1 VTTKV
6 IITGDSSN
14 AVKAVER
21 LRKELGS
28 LDSIAKTAFSLGGVI
43 SVAGLVAYTKSII
56 DAADKLDEMSSRT
69 GVAVEDLGK
78 LQYAAKLSGVE
89 SEQLGKALQA
99 LSGEIVAAAG
109 GSESSAAKFKRF
121 GVSVQDAATKQIRPT
136 NDVLLD
142 LNDAFA
148 LLPEGAER
156 SARSA
161 EFFGAKLGGVMV
173 PFLAQGRAGIEA
185 LGDEIER
192 LGGLMSAETAKA
204 AAEFNDNLDRLKTTS
219 SAAGISIA
227 NALLPTLNKLTNE
240 FVTARGAGFG
250 FLSALS
256 LTGTIGPVE
265 KQIERI
271 TARLKELN
279 AEKAR
284 GEGRGLAGAISG
296 KTVIDDI
303 AQQEKLLKFYETLRD
318 KDKQDEAATA
328 AKRIALAAQLQT
340 KLGEL
345 EKLRAVAAGK
355 ASADILLEDDKR
367 TAAQIANAEKLRDA
381 LRTAWQTTLADAKA
395 ATDEAKKLLDLAATT
410 RTAGADKAAEIR
422 RGQLPKED
430 QDKANLRDVLNI
442 SDTAAENALL
452 AKFAAQSG
460 RAEAAAK
467 LAESALKD
475 AERAQKFADKLSDPE
490 QQARATEK
498 IAEAQATAQEAQA
511 KIKEKQAAD
520 ATDVAKQ
527 QSDRIKTLDAEL
539 AALQKKAGE
548 ISVQVRIDEALG
560 AVANLRA
567 QIDALPDKEVNV
579 VVKTTYAGNAAG
591 AEDYAAYAAAA
602 DFRKEGFAR
611 GGWTGPGGKWQIA
624 GIVHSDEHVMPKERV
639 RQPGVLA
646 LLEHIR
652 LHGLAGSIP
661 GYAAGGLVGGLS
673 IGMARAPQPAAQRA
687 EAVFMFPPE
696 MGGRYPVTMDV
707 DPLRRLEDAFAR
719 LALQKGGRR

>member
-1 VTTKV
+1 MTTKV

-43 SVAGLVAYTKSII
+43 SVAGLVAYTKAII

-89 SEQLGKALQA
+89 SEQLGKALHGLA
-99 LSGEIVAAAG
+99 GEIVAAAG

-136 NDVLLD
+136 NAVLLD
-142 LNDAFA
+142 LADAFA

-185 LGDEIER
+185 LGDEIAR
-192 LGGLMSAETAKA
+192 LGGLMSTETAKA

-219 SAAGISIA
+219 SAAGIAIA
-227 NALLPTLNKLTNE
+227 NALLPTLNKLTTE
-240 FVTARGAGFG
+240 FLTARGAGYG
-250 FLSALS
+250 FLGALS
-256 LTGTIGPVE
+256 LTGTIGTVE
-265 KQIERI
+265 KQIERV
-271 TARLKELN
+271 TARLAELN

-284 GEGRGLAGAISG
+284 GDVRGLAGAISG
-296 KTVIDDI
+296 KNVADDI
-303 AQQEKLLKFYETLRD
+303 AAQEKLLKFYESLRD
-318 KDKQDEAATA
+318 KGLQDEAANA
-328 AKRIALAAQLQT
+328 AKRLALGAQLQA
-340 KLGEL
+340 KLSDL
-345 EKLRAVAAGK
+345 EKLRAVASGK

-381 LRTAWQTTLADAKA
+381 LRSAWQDSIAAAKA
-395 ATDEAKKLLDLAATT
+395 ATDEAKKLLALAATT
-410 RTAGADKAAEIR
+410 RATGADKAAEIR
-422 RGQLPKED
+422 RSQLPKED
-430 QDKANLRDVLNI
+430 QDNANLRDVINL
-442 SDTAAENALL
+442 SDSAAFNALQ
-452 AKFAAQSG
+452 AKFAAQQG
-460 RAEAAAK
+460 RAEVAAK

-490 QQARATEK
+490 QQARATEQ
-498 IAEAQATAQEAQA
+498 IADAQATAQEAQA
-511 KIKEKQAAD
+511 KIQEKKAAD
-520 ATDVAKQ
+520 ATDVAKE
-527 QSDRIKTLDAEL
+527 QSERIKTLDAEL
-539 AALQKKAGE
+539 AALQKKATE

-560 AVANLRA
+560 AIANVKA
-567 QIDALPDKEVNV
+567 QLAALEDKTVNV
-579 VVKTTYAGNAAG
+579 KVNTVTSGSGGG
-591 AEDYAAYAAAA
+591 AEDYASYAAAA

-611 GGWTGPGGKWQIA
+611 GGYTGNGGKWQPA
-624 GIVHSDEHVMPKERV
+624 GVVHAGEFVLRQEVV
-639 RQPGVLA
+639 RQRGMLA
-646 LLEHIR
+646 LLQR
-652 LHGLAGSIP
+652 LNREGLGALP
-661 GYAAGGLVGGLS
+661 GFANGGLVSGLS
-673 IGMARAPQPAAQRA
+673 IGMARAPQAAAQRVA
-687 EAVFMFPPE
+687 AILKFPDL
-696 MGGRYPVTMDV
+696 GSYPVTMDA
-707 DPLRRLEDAFAR
+707 DPFSLLEGALAR

>member
-6 IITGDSSN
+6 VISGDSSG
-14 AVKAVER
+14 AVKAIER
-21 LRKELGS
+21 VRKELGA
-28 LDSIAKTAFSLGGVI
+28 LDSVSKAAFSLGGAI
-43 SVAGLVAYTKSII
+43 SAAGLVAYTKSII
-56 DAADKLDEMSSRT
+56 DAADALNEMSERT
-69 GVAVEDLGK
+69 GISVENLGR

-89 SEQLGKALQA
+89 SDQLGKSLQA

-109 GSESSAAKFKRF
+109 GSESAIAKFKRL
-121 GVSVQDAATKQIRPT
+121 GVSVLDTTTKQIRPA
-136 NDVLLD
+136 NAVLLD
-142 LNDAFA
+142 LADAFA
-148 LLPEGAER
+148 LLPEGTER
-156 SARSA
+156 SARAA
-161 EFFGAKLGGVMV
+161 ELFGAKLGGVMV

-204 AAEFNDNLDRLKTTS
+204 AAEFNDNLDRLKTTA

-340 KLGEL
+340 KLGDL
-345 EKLRAVAAGK
+345 EKLRAVASGK

-381 LRTAWQTTLADAKA
+381 LRSAFQESVAASKKA
-395 ATDEAKKLLDLAATT
+395 ADEAKKLLDQAATT
-410 RTAGADKAAEIR
+410 RATGADKAAEIR
-422 RGQLPKED
+422 RAQLPQD
-430 QDKANLRDVLNI
+430 QQDAANANDFR
-442 SDTAAENALL
+442 DTADAASEAALF
-452 AKFAAQSG
+452 AKFAAQNG
-460 RAEAAAK
+460 RVDAAAK
-467 LAESALKD
+467 LAAQAIKD
-475 AERAQKFADKLSDPE
+475 AERARGIIGKLADPE
-490 QQARATEK
+490 QQARATERVAD
-498 IAEAQATAQEAQA
+498 AEATAQEAQA
-511 KIKEKQAAD
+511 KIKERQAKD
-520 ATDVAKQ
+520 AGDVATQ
-527 QSDRIKTLDAEL
+527 QADRIKTLDAQI
-539 AALQKKAGE
+539 ADLQKKAGE
-548 ISVQVRIDEALG
+548 ISVQVKVDEALG
-560 AVANLRA
+560 AVANLKA
-567 QIDALPDKEVNV
+567 QLAALEDKTVTVTVN
-579 VVKTTYAGNAAG
+579 TTQTGG
-591 AEDYAAYAAAA
+591 GTPAEDYAAYAAAA

-611 GGWTGPGGKWQIA
+611 GGYTGPGGKWQPA
-624 GIVHSDEHVMPKERV
+624 GVVHAGEFVLRQEVV
-639 RQPGVLA
+639 RQRGMLA
-646 LLEHIR
+646 MLQR
-652 LHGLAGSIP
+652 LNREGLAALP
-661 GYAAGGLVGGLS
+661 GFASGGLVGALQISQARQPAPGA
-673 IGMARAPQPAAQRA
+673 ARAA
-687 EAVFMFPPE
+687 AVFNFPDL
-696 MGGRYPVTMDV
+696 GRFPVTMDA
-707 DPLRRLEDAFAR
+707 DPLRQLESAFAR
-719 LALQKGGRR
+719 VALQKGGRR

>member
-1 VTTKV
+1 MTTKV
-6 IITGDSSN
+6 VISGDSSG
-14 AVKAVER
+14 AVKAIER
-21 LRKELGS
+21 VRKELGA
-28 LDSIAKTAFSLGGVI
+28 LDSVSKAAFSLGGAI
-43 SVAGLVAYTKSII
+43 SAAGLVAYTKSII
-56 DAADKLDEMSSRT
+56 DAADALNEMSERT
-69 GVAVEDLGK
+69 GISVENLGR

-89 SEQLGKALQA
+89 SEQLGKSLQA

-109 GSESSAAKFKRF
+109 GSESAIAKFKRL
-121 GVSVQDAATKQIRPT
+121 GVSVLDTTTKQIRPA
-136 NDVLLD
+136 NAVLLD
-142 LNDAFA
+142 LADAFA
-148 LLPEGAER
+148 LLPEGTER
-156 SARSA
+156 SARAA
-161 EFFGAKLGGVMV
+161 ELFGAKLGGVMV
-173 PFLAQGRAGIEA
+173 PFLAQGRVGIEA

-328 AKRIALAAQLQT
+328 SKRIALAAQLQT

-381 LRTAWQTTLADAKA
+381 LRSAWQESLAASKS
-395 ATDEAKKLLDLAATT
+395 ATEEAKKLIALAATT

-422 RGQLPKED
+422 RSQLPQED
-430 QDKANLRDVLNI
+430 QDKANQRDFINL
-442 SDTAAENALL
+442 SDTAAENALM
-452 AKFAAQSG
+452 AKFAAQQG
-460 RAEAAAK
+460 RVEAAAK

-475 AERAQKFADKLSDPE
+475 AERAQKFADKLADPE
-490 QQARATEK
+490 QQARATERL
-498 IAEAQATAQEAQA
+498 ADAQATAQEAQA
-511 KIKEKQAAD
+511 KIQEKKAAD

-527 QSDRIKTLDAEL
+527 QADRIKTLDAEI

-548 ISVQVRIDEALG
+548 ISVQVRVDEALG
-560 AVANLRA
+560 AIANLKA
-567 QIDALPDKEVNV
+567 QIAALEDKTVTVTVNTV
-579 VVKTTYAGNAAG
+579 QSGNAAG

-611 GGWTGPGGKWQIA
+611 GGYTGPGGKWQPA
-624 GIVHSDEHVMPKERV
+624 GVVHAGEFVLRQEVV
-639 RQPGVLA
+639 RQRGMLAWLQRLNREGLGALPGFA
-646 LLEHIR
+646 
-652 LHGLAGSIP
+652 S
-661 GYAAGGLVGGLS
+661 GGLVSGLS
-673 IGMARAPQPAAQRA
+673 IGMARAPQAAAQRA
-687 EAVFMFPPE
+687 AAVFNFPDL
-696 MGGRYPVTMDV
+696 GSYRVTMDA
-707 DPLRRLEDAFAR
+707 DPLRQLEGAFAR
-719 LALQKGGRR
+719 LALQKGGPK

>member
-1 VTTKV
+1 MTTKV

-43 SVAGLVAYTKSII
+43 SAAGLIAYTKTII
-56 DAADKLDEMSSRT
+56 DAADALDEMSERT
-69 GVAVEDLGK
+69 GVSVENLGR

-89 SEQLGKALQA
+89 SEQLGKSLQA

-109 GSESSAAKFKRF
+109 GSESAIAKFKRL
-121 GVSVQDAATKQIRPT
+121 GISVQDATTKQIRPA
-136 NDVLLD
+136 NEVLLD
-142 LNDAFA
+142 LADAFA

-161 EFFGAKLGGVMV
+161 ELFGGKLGGVMV
-173 PFLAQGRAGIEA
+173 PFLAQGRAGIQA

-204 AAEFNDNLDRLKTTS
+204 AAEFNDNLDRLKTTA
-219 SAAGISIA
+219 SAAGIAVA
-227 NALLPTLNKLTNE
+227 NALLPTLNKLTTE
-240 FVTARGAGFG
+240 FLTARGAGYS
-250 FLSALS
+250 FLGALS
-256 LTGTIGPVE
+256 LTGTIGTVE
-265 KQIERI
+265 KQIERV
-271 TARLKELN
+271 TARLAELN

-284 GEGRGLAGAISG
+284 GDVRGLLGAISG
-296 KTVIDDI
+296 KNVADDI

-318 KDKQDEAATA
+318 KGLQDEAANA
-328 AKRIALAAQLQT
+328 AKRLALGAQLQA
-340 KLGEL
+340 KLGDL

-355 ASADILLEDDKR
+355 ASADILLDDDKR

-395 ATDEAKKLLDLAATT
+395 ASDEAKKLLDLAATT

-422 RGQLPKED
+422 RSQLPKED

-452 AKFAAQSG
+452 AKFAAQNG

-527 QSDRIKTLDAEL
+527 QSDRIKALDAEL

-548 ISVQVRIDEALG
+548 ISVQVRVDEALG
-560 AVANLRA
+560 AIANLKA
-567 QIDALPDKEVNV
+567 QIAALEDKTVTV
-579 VVKTTYAGNAAG
+579 TVKTASSGNAAG

-611 GGWTGPGGKWQIA
+611 GGYTGPGGKWQPA
-624 GIVHSDEHVMPKERV
+624 GVVHAGEFVLRQEVV
-639 RQPGVLA
+639 RQRGMLAMLQRLNREGLSALPGFA
-646 LLEHIR
+646 
-652 LHGLAGSIP
+652 S
-661 GYAAGGLVGGLS
+661 GGLVGGLS
-673 IGMARAPQPAAQRA
+673 IGMARAPQAAAQRA
-687 EAVFMFPPE
+687 AAVFNFPDL
-696 MGGRYPVTMDV
+696 GGRYPVTMDA
-707 DPLRRLEDAFAR
+707 DPLRQLEDAFAR

>member
-6 IITGDSSN
+6 VISGDSSG
-14 AVKAVER
+14 AVKAIER
-21 LRKELGS
+21 VRKELGA
-28 LDSIAKTAFSLGGVI
+28 LDSVSKAAFSLGGAI
-43 SVAGLVAYTKSII
+43 SAAGLVAYTKSII
-56 DAADKLDEMSSRT
+56 DAADALNEMSERT
-69 GVAVEDLGK
+69 GISVENLGR

-89 SEQLGKALQA
+89 SEQLGKSLQA

-109 GSESSAAKFKRF
+109 GSESAIAKFKRL
-121 GVSVQDAATKQIRPT
+121 GVSVLDTTTKQIRPA
-136 NDVLLD
+136 NAVLLD
-142 LNDAFA
+142 LADAFA
-148 LLPEGAER
+148 LLPEGTER
-156 SARSA
+156 SARAA
-161 EFFGAKLGGVMV
+161 ELFGAKLGGVMV

-355 ASADILLEDDKR
+355 ASADILLDDDKR

-381 LRTAWQTTLADAKA
+381 LRSAFQESVAASKKA
-395 ATDEAKKLLDLAATT
+395 ADEAKKLLEQAATT
-410 RTAGADKAAEIR
+410 RATGADKAAEIR
-422 RGQLPKED
+422 RAQLPQD
-430 QDKANLRDVLNI
+430 QQ
-442 SDTAAENALL
+442 DTANANDFRDTADAATLAAL
-452 AKFAAQSG
+452 EAKFAAQNG
-460 RAEAAAK
+460 RVDAAAK
-467 LAESALKD
+467 LAEQAIKG
-475 AERAQKFADKLSDPE
+475 AERARGIIGKLADPE
-490 QQARATEK
+490 QQARATERL
-498 IAEAQATAQEAQA
+498 AEAEATAQEAQA
-511 KIKEKQAAD
+511 KIKERQAKD
-520 ATDVAKQ
+520 AGDVATQ
-527 QSDRIKTLDAEL
+527 QADRIKTLDAQI
-539 AALQKKAGE
+539 ADLQKKAGE
-548 ISVQVRIDEALG
+548 ISVQVKIDEALG
-560 AVANLRA
+560 TIANLKA
-567 QIDALPDKEVNV
+567 ELASIDDKTVNV
-579 VVKTTYAGNAAG
+579 VVKTTQTGG
-591 AEDYAAYAAAA
+591 GTPAEDYAAYAAAA

-611 GGWTGPGGKWQIA
+611 GGYTGPGGKWQPA
-624 GIVHSDEHVMPKERV
+624 GVVHAGEFVLRQEVV
-639 RQPGVLA
+639 RQRGMLA
-646 LLEHIR
+646 MLQR
-652 LHGLAGSIP
+652 LNREGLAALP
-661 GYAAGGLVGGLS
+661 GFASGGLVGALQISQARQPAPGA
-673 IGMARAPQPAAQRA
+673 ARAA
-687 EAVFMFPPE
+687 AVFNFPDL
-696 MGGRYPVTMDV
+696 GRFPVTMDA
-707 DPLRRLEDAFAR
+707 DPLRQLEAAFSR
-719 LALQKGGRR
+719 VALQKGGRR

>member
-1 VTTKV
+1 MTTKV

-43 SVAGLVAYTKSII
+43 SVAGLVAYTKAII

-89 SEQLGKALQA
+89 SEQLGKALQGLA
-99 LSGEIVAAAG
+99 GEIVAAAG

-136 NDVLLD
+136 NAVLLD
-142 LNDAFA
+142 LADAFA

-185 LGDEIER
+185 LGDEIAR
-192 LGGLMSAETAKA
+192 LGGLMSTETAKA

-219 SAAGISIA
+219 SAAGIAIA
-227 NALLPTLNKLTNE
+227 NALLPTLNKLTTE
-240 FVTARGAGFG
+240 FLTARGAGYG
-250 FLSALS
+250 FLGALS
-256 LTGTIGPVE
+256 LTGTIGTVE
-265 KQIERI
+265 KQIERV
-271 TARLKELN
+271 TARLAELN

-284 GEGRGLAGAISG
+284 GDVRGLAGAISG
-296 KTVIDDI
+296 KNVADDI
-303 AQQEKLLKFYETLRD
+303 AAQEKLLKFYESLRD
-318 KDKQDEAATA
+318 KGLQDEAANA
-328 AKRIALAAQLQT
+328 AKRLALGAQLQA
-340 KLGEL
+340 KLSDL
-345 EKLRAVAAGK
+345 EKLRAVASGK
-355 ASADILLEDDKR
+355 ASADILLDDDKR

-381 LRTAWQTTLADAKA
+381 LRSAWQDSIAAAKA
-395 ATDEAKKLLDLAATT
+395 ATDEAKKLLALAATT
-410 RTAGADKAAEIR
+410 RATGADKAAEIR
-422 RGQLPKED
+422 RSQLPKED
-430 QDKANLRDVLNI
+430 QDNANLRDVITL
-442 SDTAAENALL
+442 SDAAAFNALQ
-452 AKFAAQSG
+452 AKFAAQQG
-460 RAEAAAK
+460 RAEVAAK

-490 QQARATEK
+490 QQARATEQ
-498 IAEAQATAQEAQA
+498 IADAQATAQEAQA
-511 KIKEKQAAD
+511 KIQEKKAAD
-520 ATDVAKQ
+520 ATDVAKE

-539 AALQKKAGE
+539 AALQKKATE

-560 AVANLRA
+560 AIANVKA
-567 QIDALPDKEVNV
+567 QLAALEDKTVNV
-579 VVKTTYAGNAAG
+579 KVNTVTSGSGGG
-591 AEDYAAYAAAA
+591 AEDYASYAAAA

-611 GGWTGPGGKWQIA
+611 GGYTGNGGKWQPA
-624 GIVHSDEHVMPKERV
+624 GVVHAGEFVLRQEVV
-639 RQPGVLA
+639 RQRGMLA
-646 LLEHIR
+646 LLQR
-652 LHGLAGSIP
+652 LNREGLGALP
-661 GYAAGGLVGGLS
+661 GFANGGLVSGLS
-673 IGMARAPQPAAQRA
+673 IGMARAPQAAAQRVA
-687 EAVFMFPPE
+687 AILKFPDL
-696 MGGRYPVTMDV
+696 GSYPVTMDA
-707 DPLRRLEDAFAR
+707 DPFSLLEGALAR

>member
-6 IITGDSSN
+6 VISGDSSG
-14 AVKAVER
+14 AVKAIER
-21 LRKELGS
+21 VRKELGA
-28 LDSIAKTAFSLGGVI
+28 LDSVSKAAFSLGGAI
-43 SVAGLVAYTKSII
+43 SAAGLVAYTKSII
-56 DAADKLDEMSSRT
+56 DAADALNEMSERT
-69 GVAVEDLGK
+69 GISVENLGR

-89 SEQLGKALQA
+89 SEQLGKSLQA

-109 GSESSAAKFKRF
+109 GSESAIAKFKRL
-121 GVSVQDAATKQIRPT
+121 GVSVLDTTTKQIRPA
-136 NDVLLD
+136 NAVLLD
-142 LNDAFA
+142 LADAFA
-148 LLPEGAER
+148 LLPEGTER
-156 SARSA
+156 SARAA
-161 EFFGAKLGGVMV
+161 ELFGAKLGGVMV

-340 KLGEL
+340 KLGDL
-345 EKLRAVAAGK
+345 EKLRAVASGK

-381 LRTAWQTTLADAKA
+381 LRSAFQESVAASKKA
-395 ATDEAKKLLDLAATT
+395 ADEAKKLLEQAATT
-410 RTAGADKAAEIR
+410 RATGADKAAEIR
-422 RGQLPKED
+422 RAQLPQD
-430 QDKANLRDVLNI
+430 QQDAANANDFR
-442 SDTAAENALL
+442 DTADAASEAALL
-452 AKFAAQSG
+452 AKFAAQNG
-460 RAEAAAK
+460 RVDAAAK
-467 LAESALKD
+467 LAAQAIKD
-475 AERAQKFADKLSDPE
+475 AERARGIIGKLADPE
-490 QQARATEK
+490 QQARATERL
-498 IAEAQATAQEAQA
+498 AEAEATAQEAQA
-511 KIKEKQAAD
+511 KIKERQAKD
-520 ATDVAKQ
+520 AGDVATQ
-527 QSDRIKTLDAEL
+527 QADRIKTLDAQI
-539 AALQKKAGE
+539 ADLQKKAGE
-548 ISVQVRIDEALG
+548 ISVQVKVDEALG
-560 AVANLRA
+560 AVANLKA
-567 QIDALPDKEVNV
+567 QLAALEDKTVTVTVN
-579 VVKTTYAGNAAG
+579 TTQTGG
-591 AEDYAAYAAAA
+591 GTPAEDYAAYAAAA

-611 GGWTGPGGKWQIA
+611 GGYTGPGGKWQPA
-624 GIVHSDEHVMPKERV
+624 GVVHAGEFVLRQEVV
-639 RQPGVLA
+639 RQRGMLA
-646 LLEHIR
+646 MLQR
-652 LHGLAGSIP
+652 LNREGLAALP
-661 GYAAGGLVGGLS
+661 GFASGGLVGALQISQARQPAPGA
-673 IGMARAPQPAAQRA
+673 ARAA
-687 EAVFMFPPE
+687 AVFNFPDL
-696 MGGRYPVTMDV
+696 GSFPVTMDA
-707 DPLRRLEDAFAR
+707 DPLRQLESAFAR
-719 LALQKGGRR
+719 VALQKGGRR

>member
-161 EFFGAKLGGVMV
+161 EFFGGKLGGVMV
-173 PFLAQGRAGIEA
+173 PFLAQGRAGVEA
-185 LGDEIER
+185 LGNEVER
-192 LGGLMSAETAKA
+192 LGGLMSTATAKA

-340 KLGEL
+340 KLGDL

-381 LRTAWQTTLADAKA
+381 LRSAFQESVAASKKA
-395 ATDEAKKLLDLAATT
+395 ADEAKKLLEQAATT
-410 RTAGADKAAEIR
+410 RATGADKAAEIR
-422 RGQLPKED
+422 RAQLPQD
-430 QDKANLRDVLNI
+430 QQDAANATDFR
-442 SDTAAENALL
+442 DTADAATLAALE
-452 AKFAAQSG
+452 AKFAAQNG
-460 RAEAAAK
+460 RVDAAAK
-467 LAESALKD
+467 LAEQAIKG
-475 AERAQKFADKLSDPE
+475 AERARGIIGKLADPE
-490 QQARATEK
+490 QQARATERL
-498 IAEAQATAQEAQA
+498 AEAEATAQEAQA
-511 KIKEKQAAD
+511 KIKERQAKD
-520 ATDVAKQ
+520 AGDVATQ
-527 QSDRIKTLDAEL
+527 QADRIKTLDAQI
-539 AALQKKAGE
+539 ADLQKKAGE
-548 ISVQVRIDEALG
+548 ISVQVKIDEALG
-560 AVANLRA
+560 TIANLKA
-567 QIDALPDKEVNV
+567 ELASIDDKTVNV
-579 VVKTTYAGNAAG
+579 VVKTTQTGG
-591 AEDYAAYAAAA
+591 GTPAEDYAAYAAAA

-611 GGWTGPGGKWQIA
+611 GGYTGPGGKWQPA
-624 GIVHSDEHVMPKERV
+624 GVVHAGV
-639 RQPGVLA
+639 RASAGGGAPARHAGHAAAAQSGRPRRASRLRQRRPGRRAANQPGT
-646 LLEHIR
+646 
-652 LHGLAGSIP
+652 
-661 GYAAGGLVGGLS
+661 AAGAGRCARCCGLQLPRPGALPGDH
-673 IGMARAPQPAAQRA
+673 GRRPAAPA
-687 EAVFMFPPE
+687 
-696 MGGRYPVTMDV
+696 
-707 DPLRRLEDAFAR
+707 
-719 LALQKGGRR
+719 

>member
-1 VTTKV
+1 MTTKV
-6 IITGDSSN
+6 VISGDSSG

-43 SVAGLVAYTKSII
+43 SAAGLVAYTKSII
-56 DAADKLDEMSSRT
+56 DAADALNEMSERT
-69 GVAVEDLGK
+69 GISVENLGR

-89 SEQLGKALQA
+89 SEQLGKAMQS

-109 GSESSAAKFKRF
+109 GSESAIAKFKRL
-121 GVSVQDAATKQIRPT
+121 GVSVLDTTTKQIRPA
-136 NDVLLD
+136 NAVLLD
-142 LNDAFA
+142 LADAFA
-148 LLPEGAER
+148 LLPEGTER
-156 SARSA
+156 SARAA
-161 EFFGAKLGGVMV
+161 ELFGAKLGGVMV

-340 KLGEL
+340 KLGDL

-381 LRTAWQTTLADAKA
+381 LRSAFQESVAASKKA
-395 ATDEAKKLLDLAATT
+395 ADEAKKLLDQAATT
-410 RTAGADKAAEIR
+410 RATGADKAAEIR
-422 RGQLPKED
+422 RAQLPQD
-430 QDKANLRDVLNI
+430 QQDAANANDFR
-442 SDTAAENALL
+442 DTADAASEAALL
-452 AKFAAQSG
+452 AKFAAQNG
-460 RAEAAAK
+460 RVDAAAK
-467 LAESALKD
+467 LAEQAIKD
-475 AERAQKFADKLSDPE
+475 AERARGIIGKLADPE
-490 QQARATEK
+490 QQARATERVAD
-498 IAEAQATAQEAQA
+498 AEATAQEAQA
-511 KIKEKQAAD
+511 KIKERQAKD
-520 ATDVAKQ
+520 AGDVATQ
-527 QSDRIKTLDAEL
+527 QADRIKTLDAQI
-539 AALQKKAGE
+539 ADLQKKAGE
-548 ISVQVRIDEALG
+548 ISVQVKVDEALG
-560 AVANLRA
+560 AVANLKA
-567 QIDALPDKEVNV
+567 QLAALEDKTVTVTVN
-579 VVKTTYAGNAAG
+579 TTQTGG
-591 AEDYAAYAAAA
+591 GTPAEDYAAYAAAA

-611 GGWTGPGGKWQIA
+611 GGYTGPGGKWQPA
-624 GIVHSDEHVMPKERV
+624 GVVHAGEFVLRQEVV
-639 RQPGVLA
+639 RQRGMLA
-646 LLEHIR
+646 MLQR
-652 LHGLAGSIP
+652 LNREGLAALP
-661 GYAAGGLVGGLS
+661 GFASGGLVGALQISQARQPAPGA
-673 IGMARAPQPAAQRA
+673 ARAA
-687 EAVFMFPPE
+687 AVFNFPDL
-696 MGGRYPVTMDV
+696 GRFPVTMDA
-707 DPLRRLEDAFAR
+707 DPLRQLESAFAR
-719 LALQKGGRR
+719 VALQKGGRR

>member
-6 IITGDSSN
+6 VISGDSSG

-43 SVAGLVAYTKSII
+43 SAAGLVAYTKSII
-56 DAADKLDEMSSRT
+56 DAADALNEMSERT
-69 GVAVEDLGK
+69 GISVENLGR

-89 SEQLGKALQA
+89 SEQLGKAMQS

-109 GSESSAAKFKRF
+109 GSESAIAKFKRL
-121 GVSVQDAATKQIRPT
+121 GVSVLDTTTKQIRPA
-136 NDVLLD
+136 NAVLLD
-142 LNDAFA
+142 LADAFA
-148 LLPEGAER
+148 LLPEGTER
-156 SARSA
+156 SARAA
-161 EFFGAKLGGVMV
+161 ELFGAKLGGVMV

-328 AKRIALAAQLQT
+328 SKRIALAAQLQT

-355 ASADILLEDDKR
+355 ADADILLEDDKR

-381 LRTAWQTTLADAKA
+381 LRSAFQESVAASKKA
-395 ATDEAKKLLDLAATT
+395 ADEAKKLLEQAATT
-410 RTAGADKAAEIR
+410 RATGADKAAEIR
-422 RGQLPKED
+422 RAQLPQD
-430 QDKANLRDVLNI
+430 QQDAANANDFR
-442 SDTAAENALL
+442 DTADAASEAALL
-452 AKFAAQSG
+452 AKFAAQNG
-460 RAEAAAK
+460 RVDAAAK
-467 LAESALKD
+467 LAAQAIKD
-475 AERAQKFADKLSDPE
+475 AERARGIIGKLADPE
-490 QQARATEK
+490 QQARATERV
-498 IAEAQATAQEAQA
+498 AEAEATAQEAQA
-511 KIKEKQAAD
+511 KIKERQAKD
-520 ATDVAKQ
+520 AGDVATQ
-527 QSDRIKTLDAEL
+527 QADRIKTLDAQI
-539 AALQKKAGE
+539 ADLQKKAGE
-548 ISVQVRIDEALG
+548 ISVQVKIDEALG
-560 AVANLRA
+560 TIANLKA
-567 QIDALPDKEVNV
+567 ELASIDDKTVNV
-579 VVKTTYAGNAAG
+579 VVKTTQTGG
-591 AEDYAAYAAAA
+591 GTPAEDYAAYAAAA

-611 GGWTGPGGKWQIA
+611 GGYTGPGGKWQPA
-624 GIVHSDEHVMPKERV
+624 GVVHAGEFVLRQEVV
-639 RQPGVLA
+639 RQRGMLA
-646 LLEHIR
+646 MLQR
-652 LHGLAGSIP
+652 LNREGLAALP
-661 GYAAGGLVGGLS
+661 GFASGGLVGALQISQARQPAPGS
-673 IGMARAPQPAAQRA
+673 ARAA
-687 EAVFMFPPE
+687 AVFNFPDL
-696 MGGRYPVTMDV
+696 GRFPVTMDA
-707 DPLRRLEDAFAR
+707 DPLRQLESAFAR
-719 LALQKGGRR
+719 VALQKGGRR

>member
-6 IITGDSSN
+6 VISGDSSG
-14 AVKAVER
+14 AVKAIER
-21 LRKELGS
+21 VRKELGA
-28 LDSIAKTAFSLGGVI
+28 LDSVSKAAFSLGGAI
-43 SVAGLVAYTKSII
+43 SAAGLVAYTKSII
-56 DAADKLDEMSSRT
+56 DAADALNEMSERT
-69 GVAVEDLGK
+69 GISVENLGR

-89 SEQLGKALQA
+89 SEQLGKSLQA

-109 GSESSAAKFKRF
+109 GSESAIAKFKRL
-121 GVSVQDAATKQIRPT
+121 GVSVLDTTTKQIRPA
-136 NDVLLD
+136 NAVLLD
-142 LNDAFA
+142 LADAFA
-148 LLPEGAER
+148 LLPEGTER
-156 SARSA
+156 SARAA
-161 EFFGAKLGGVMV
+161 ELFGAKLGGVMV

-328 AKRIALAAQLQT
+328 SKRIALAAQLQT

-355 ASADILLEDDKR
+355 ADADILLEDDKR

-381 LRTAWQTTLADAKA
+381 LRSAFQESVAASKKA
-395 ATDEAKKLLDLAATT
+395 ADEAKKLLEQAATT
-410 RTAGADKAAEIR
+410 RATGADKAADIR
-422 RGQLPKED
+422 RAQLPQD
-430 QDKANLRDVLNI
+430 QQDAANANDFR
-442 SDTAAENALL
+442 DTADAASEAALV
-452 AKFAAQSG
+452 AKFAAQNG
-460 RAEAAAK
+460 RVDAAAK
-467 LAESALKD
+467 LAEQAIKD
-475 AERAQKFADKLSDPE
+475 AERARGIIGKLADPE
-490 QQARATEK
+490 QQARATERV
-498 IAEAQATAQEAQA
+498 AEAEATAQEAQA
-511 KIKEKQAAD
+511 KIKERQAKD
-520 ATDVAKQ
+520 AGDVATQ
-527 QSDRIKTLDAEL
+527 QADRIKTLDAQI
-539 AALQKKAGE
+539 ADLQKKAGE
-548 ISVQVRIDEALG
+548 ISVQVKVDEALG
-560 AVANLRA
+560 AVANLKA
-567 QIDALPDKEVNV
+567 QLAALEDKTVTVTVN
-579 VVKTTYAGNAAG
+579 TTQTGG
-591 AEDYAAYAAAA
+591 GTPAEDYAAYAAAA

-611 GGWTGPGGKWQIA
+611 GGYTGPGGKWQPA
-624 GIVHSDEHVMPKERV
+624 GVVHAGEFVLRQEVV
-639 RQPGVLA
+639 RQRGMLA
-646 LLEHIR
+646 MLQR
-652 LHGLAGSIP
+652 LNREGLAALP
-661 GYAAGGLVGGLS
+661 GFASGGLVGALQISQARQPAPGA
-673 IGMARAPQPAAQRA
+673 ARAA
-687 EAVFMFPPE
+687 AVFNFPDL
-696 MGGRYPVTMDV
+696 GRFPVTMDA
-707 DPLRRLEDAFAR
+707 DPLRQLESAFAR
-719 LALQKGGRR
+719 VALQKGGRR

>member
-1 VTTKV
+1 MTTKV
-6 IITGDSSN
+6 VISGDSSG
-14 AVKAVER
+14 AVKAIER
-21 LRKELGS
+21 VRKELGA
-28 LDSIAKTAFSLGGVI
+28 LDSVSKAAFSLGGAI
-43 SVAGLVAYTKSII
+43 SAAGLVAYTKSII
-56 DAADKLDEMSSRT
+56 DAADALNEMSERT
-69 GVAVEDLGK
+69 GISVENLGR

-89 SEQLGKALQA
+89 SEQLGKSLQA

-109 GSESSAAKFKRF
+109 GSESAIAKFKRL
-121 GVSVQDAATKQIRPT
+121 GVSVLDTTTKQIRPA
-136 NDVLLD
+136 NAVLLD
-142 LNDAFA
+142 LADAFA
-148 LLPEGAER
+148 LLPEGTER
-156 SARSA
+156 SARAA
-161 EFFGAKLGGVMV
+161 ELFGAKLGGVMV

-318 KDKQDEAATA
+318 KDKQDESATA

-340 KLGEL
+340 KLGDL

-381 LRTAWQTTLADAKA
+381 LRSAFQESVAASKKA
-395 ATDEAKKLLDLAATT
+395 ADEAKKLLEQAATT
-410 RTAGADKAAEIR
+410 RATGADKAAEIR
-422 RGQLPKED
+422 RAQLPQD
-430 QDKANLRDVLNI
+430 QQDAANANDFRVA
-442 SDTAAENALL
+442 SDAASEAALL
-452 AKFAAQSG
+452 AKFAAQNG
-460 RAEAAAK
+460 RVDAAAK
-467 LAESALKD
+467 LAEQAIKD
-475 AERAQKFADKLSDPE
+475 ADRARGIIGKLADPE
-490 QQARATEK
+490 QQARATERVAD
-498 IAEAQATAQEAQA
+498 AEATAQEAQA
-511 KIKEKQAAD
+511 KIKERQAKD
-520 ATDVAKQ
+520 AGDVATQ
-527 QSDRIKTLDAEL
+527 QATRIKELDAQISD
-539 AALQKKAGE
+539 LQKKAGE
-548 ISVQVRIDEALG
+548 ISVQVKVDEALG
-560 AVANLRA
+560 AIANLKA
-567 QIDALPDKEVNV
+567 QLAALEDKTVTVTVN
-579 VVKTTYAGNAAG
+579 TTQTGG
-591 AEDYAAYAAAA
+591 GTPAEDYAAYAAAA

-611 GGWTGPGGKWQIA
+611 GGYTGPGGKWQPA
-624 GIVHSDEHVMPKERV
+624 GVVHAGEFVLRQEVV
-639 RQPGVLA
+639 RQRGMLA
-646 LLEHIR
+646 MLQR
-652 LHGLAGSIP
+652 LNREGLAALP
-661 GYAAGGLVGGLS
+661 GFASGGLVGALQISQARQPAPGA
-673 IGMARAPQPAAQRA
+673 ARAA
-687 EAVFMFPPE
+687 AVFNFPDL
-696 MGGRYPVTMDV
+696 GRFPVTMDA
-707 DPLRRLEDAFAR
+707 DPLRQLEAAFSR
-719 LALQKGGRR
+719 VALQKGGRR

>member
-1 VTTKV
+1 MTTKV
-6 IITGDSSN
+6 VISGDSSG
-14 AVKAVER
+14 AVKAIER
-21 LRKELGS
+21 VRKELGALAS
-28 LDSIAKTAFSLGGVI
+28 VSKAAFYLGGAI
-43 SVAGLVAYTKSII
+43 SAAGLVAYTKSII
-56 DAADKLDEMSSRT
+56 DAADALNEMSERT
-69 GVAVEDLGK
+69 GISVENLGR

-89 SEQLGKALQA
+89 SEQLGKSLQA

-109 GSESSAAKFKRF
+109 GSESAIAKFKRL
-121 GVSVQDAATKQIRPT
+121 GVSVLDTTTKQIRPA
-136 NDVLLD
+136 NAVLLD
-142 LNDAFA
+142 LADAFA
-148 LLPEGAER
+148 LLPEGTER
-156 SARSA
+156 SARAA
-161 EFFGAKLGGVMV
+161 ELFGAKLGGVMV

-256 LTGTIGPVE
+256 LTGTIGPLE
-265 KQIERI
+265 KQFERI

-381 LRTAWQTTLADAKA
+381 LRSAFQESVAASKKA
-395 ATDEAKKLLDLAATT
+395 ADEAKKLLEQAATT
-410 RTAGADKAAEIR
+410 RATGADKAAEIR
-422 RGQLPKED
+422 RAQLPQD
-430 QDKANLRDVLNI
+430 QQDAANANDFR
-442 SDTAAENALL
+442 DTADAATLAALE
-452 AKFAAQSG
+452 AKFSAQNG
-460 RAEAAAK
+460 RVDAAAK
-467 LAESALKD
+467 LAEQAIKG
-475 AERAQKFADKLSDPE
+475 AERARGIIGKLADPE
-490 QQARATEK
+490 QQARATERL
-498 IAEAQATAQEAQA
+498 AEAEAMAQEAQA
-511 KIKEKQAAD
+511 KIKERQAKD
-520 ATDVAKQ
+520 AGDVATQ
-527 QSDRIKTLDAEL
+527 QADRIKTLDAQI
-539 AALQKKAGE
+539 ADLQKKAGE
-548 ISVQVRIDEALG
+548 ISVQVKIDEALG
-560 AVANLRA
+560 TIANLKA
-567 QIDALPDKEVNV
+567 ELASIDDKTVNV
-579 VVKTTYAGNAAG
+579 VVKTTQTGG
-591 AEDYAAYAAAA
+591 GTPAEDYAAYAAAA

-611 GGWTGPGGKWQIA
+611 GGYTGPGGKWQPA
-624 GIVHSDEHVMPKERV
+624 GVVHAGEFVLRQEVV
-639 RQPGVLA
+639 RQRGMLA
-646 LLEHIR
+646 MLQR
-652 LHGLAGSIP
+652 LNREGLAALP
-661 GYAAGGLVGGLS
+661 GFANGGLVGALQIS
-673 IGMARAPQPAAQRA
+673 QARQPAPSTARA
-687 EAVFMFPPE
+687 AVLQFPD
-696 MGGRYPVTMDV
+696 MGRFPVTMDA
-707 DPLRRLEDAFAR
+707 DPLGQLEAALAR
-719 LALQKGGRR
+719 VALQKGGRR

>member
-6 IITGDSSN
+6 VISGDSSG
-14 AVKAVER
+14 AVKAIER
-21 LRKELGS
+21 VRKELGA
-28 LDSIAKTAFSLGGVI
+28 LDSVSKAAFSLGGAI
-43 SVAGLVAYTKSII
+43 SAAGLVAYTKSII
-56 DAADKLDEMSSRT
+56 DAADALNEMSERT
-69 GVAVEDLGK
+69 GISVENLGR

-89 SEQLGKALQA
+89 SEQLGKSLQA

-109 GSESSAAKFKRF
+109 GSESAIAKFKRL
-121 GVSVQDAATKQIRPT
+121 GVSVLDTTTKQIRPA
-136 NDVLLD
+136 NAVLLD
-142 LNDAFA
+142 LADAFA
-148 LLPEGAER
+148 LLPEGTER
-156 SARSA
+156 SARAA
-161 EFFGAKLGGVMV
+161 ELFGAKLGGVMV

-340 KLGEL
+340 KLGDL

-381 LRTAWQTTLADAKA
+381 LRSAFQESVAASKKA
-395 ATDEAKKLLDLAATT
+395 ADEAKKLLEQAATT
-410 RTAGADKAAEIR
+410 RATGADKAAEIR
-422 RGQLPKED
+422 RAQLPQD
-430 QDKANLRDVLNI
+430 QQDAANANDFR
-442 SDTAAENALL
+442 DTADAASEAALF
-452 AKFAAQSG
+452 AKFAAQNG
-460 RAEAAAK
+460 RVDAAAK
-467 LAESALKD
+467 LAAQAIKD
-475 AERAQKFADKLSDPE
+475 AERARGIIGKLADPE
-490 QQARATEK
+490 QQARATERL
-498 IAEAQATAQEAQA
+498 AEAEATAQEAQA
-511 KIKEKQAAD
+511 KIKERQAKD
-520 ATDVAKQ
+520 AGDVATQ
-527 QSDRIKTLDAEL
+527 QADRIKTLDAQI
-539 AALQKKAGE
+539 ADLQKKAGE
-548 ISVQVRIDEALG
+548 ISVQVKVDEALG
-560 AVANLRA
+560 AVANLKA
-567 QIDALPDKEVNV
+567 QLAALEDKTVTVTVN
-579 VVKTTYAGNAAG
+579 TTQTGG
-591 AEDYAAYAAAA
+591 GTPAEDYAAYAAAA

-611 GGWTGPGGKWQIA
+611 GGYTGPGGKWQPA
-624 GIVHSDEHVMPKERV
+624 GVVHAGEFVLRQEVV
-639 RQPGVLA
+639 RQRGMLA
-646 LLEHIR
+646 MLQR
-652 LHGLAGSIP
+652 LNREGLAALP
-661 GYAAGGLVGGLS
+661 GFASGGLVGALQISQARQPAPGA
-673 IGMARAPQPAAQRA
+673 ARAA
-687 EAVFMFPPE
+687 AVFNFPDL
-696 MGGRYPVTMDV
+696 GRFPVTMDA
-707 DPLRRLEDAFAR
+707 DPLRQLESAFAR
-719 LALQKGGRR
+719 VALQKGGRR

>member
-1 VTTKV
+1 MTTKV
-6 IITGDSSN
+6 VISGDSSG

-43 SVAGLVAYTKSII
+43 SAAGLVAYTKSII
-56 DAADKLDEMSSRT
+56 DAADALNEMSERT
-69 GVAVEDLGK
+69 GISVENLGR

-89 SEQLGKALQA
+89 SEQLGKAMQS

-109 GSESSAAKFKRF
+109 GSESAIAKFKRL
-121 GVSVQDAATKQIRPT
+121 GVSVLDTTTKQIRPA
-136 NDVLLD
+136 NAVLLD
-142 LNDAFA
+142 LADAFA
-148 LLPEGAER
+148 LLPEGTER
-156 SARSA
+156 SARAA
-161 EFFGAKLGGVMV
+161 ELFGAKLGGVMV

-340 KLGEL
+340 KLGDL

-381 LRTAWQTTLADAKA
+381 LRSAFQESVAASKKA
-395 ATDEAKKLLDLAATT
+395 ADEAKKLLDQAATT
-410 RTAGADKAAEIR
+410 RATGADKAAEIR
-422 RGQLPKED
+422 RAQLPQD
-430 QDKANLRDVLNI
+430 QQDAANANDFR
-442 SDTAAENALL
+442 DTADAASEAALL
-452 AKFAAQSG
+452 AKFAAQNG
-460 RAEAAAK
+460 RVDAAAK
-467 LAESALKD
+467 LAAQAIKD
-475 AERAQKFADKLSDPE
+475 AERARGIIGKLADPE
-490 QQARATEK
+490 QQARATERVAD
-498 IAEAQATAQEAQA
+498 AEATAQEAQA
-511 KIKEKQAAD
+511 KIKERQAKD
-520 ATDVAKQ
+520 AGDVATQ
-527 QSDRIKTLDAEL
+527 QADRIKTLDAQI
-539 AALQKKAGE
+539 ADLQKKAGE
-548 ISVQVRIDEALG
+548 ISVQVKVDEALG
-560 AVANLRA
+560 AVANLKA
-567 QIDALPDKEVNV
+567 QLAALEDKTVTVTVN
-579 VVKTTYAGNAAG
+579 TTQTGG
-591 AEDYAAYAAAA
+591 GTPAEDYAAYAAAA

-611 GGWTGPGGKWQIA
+611 GGYTGPGGKWQPA
-624 GIVHSDEHVMPKERV
+624 GVVHAGEFVLRQEVV
-639 RQPGVLA
+639 RQRGMLA
-646 LLEHIR
+646 MLQR
-652 LHGLAGSIP
+652 LNREGLAALP
-661 GYAAGGLVGGLS
+661 GFASGGLVGALQISQARQPAPGA
-673 IGMARAPQPAAQRA
+673 ARAA
-687 EAVFMFPPE
+687 AVFNFPDL
-696 MGGRYPVTMDV
+696 GRFPVTMDA
-707 DPLRRLEDAFAR
+707 DPLRQLESAFAR
-719 LALQKGGRR
+719 VALQKGGRR

>member
-1 VTTKV
+1 MTTKV
-6 IITGDSSN
+6 VISGDSSG
-14 AVKAVER
+14 AVKAIER
-21 LRKELGS
+21 VRKELGA
-28 LDSIAKTAFSLGGVI
+28 LDSVSKAAFSLGGAI
-43 SVAGLVAYTKSII
+43 SAAGLVAYTKSII
-56 DAADKLDEMSSRT
+56 DAADALNEMSERT
-69 GVAVEDLGK
+69 GISVENLGR

-89 SEQLGKALQA
+89 SEQLGKSLQA

-109 GSESSAAKFKRF
+109 GSESAIAKFKRL
-121 GVSVQDAATKQIRPT
+121 GVSVLDTTTKQIRPA
-136 NDVLLD
+136 NAVLLD
-142 LNDAFA
+142 LADAFA
-148 LLPEGAER
+148 LLPEGTER
-156 SARSA
+156 SARAA
-161 EFFGAKLGGVMV
+161 ELFGAKLGGVMV

-381 LRTAWQTTLADAKA
+381 LRSAFQESVAASKKA
-395 ATDEAKKLLDLAATT
+395 ADEAKKLLEQAATT
-410 RTAGADKAAEIR
+410 RATGADKAAEIR
-422 RGQLPKED
+422 RAQLPQD
-430 QDKANLRDVLNI
+430 QQ
-442 SDTAAENALL
+442 DTANANDFRDTADAATLAAL
-452 AKFAAQSG
+452 EAKFAAQNG
-460 RAEAAAK
+460 RVDAAAK
-467 LAESALKD
+467 LAEQAIKG
-475 AERAQKFADKLSDPE
+475 AERARGIIGKLADPE
-490 QQARATEK
+490 QQARATERL
-498 IAEAQATAQEAQA
+498 AEAEATAQEAQA
-511 KIKEKQAAD
+511 KIKERQAKD
-520 ATDVAKQ
+520 AGDVATQ
-527 QSDRIKTLDAEL
+527 QADRIKTLDAQI
-539 AALQKKAGE
+539 ADLQKKAGE
-548 ISVQVRIDEALG
+548 ISVQVKIDEALG
-560 AVANLRA
+560 TIANLKA
-567 QIDALPDKEVNV
+567 ELASIDDKTVNV
-579 VVKTTYAGNAAG
+579 VVKTTQTGG
-591 AEDYAAYAAAA
+591 GTPAEDYAAYAAAA

-611 GGWTGPGGKWQIA
+611 GGYTGPGGKWQPA
-624 GIVHSDEHVMPKERV
+624 GVVHAGEFVLRQEVV
-639 RQPGVLA
+639 RQRGMLA
-646 LLEHIR
+646 MLQR
-652 LHGLAGSIP
+652 LNREGLAALP
-661 GYAAGGLVGGLS
+661 GFASGGLVGALQISQARQPAPGA
-673 IGMARAPQPAAQRA
+673 ARAA
-687 EAVFMFPPE
+687 AVFNFPDL
-696 MGGRYPVTMDV
+696 GRFPVTMDA
-707 DPLRRLEDAFAR
+707 DPLRQLESAFAR
-719 LALQKGGRR
+719 VALQKGGRR

>member
-1 VTTKV
+1 MTTKV
-6 IITGDSSN
+6 VISGDSSG
-14 AVKAVER
+14 AVKAIER
-21 LRKELGS
+21 VRKELGA
-28 LDSIAKTAFSLGGVI
+28 LDSVSKAAFSLGGAI
-43 SVAGLVAYTKSII
+43 SAAGLVAYTKSII
-56 DAADKLDEMSSRT
+56 DAADALNEMSERT
-69 GVAVEDLGK
+69 GISVENLGR

-89 SEQLGKALQA
+89 SEQLGKSLQA

-109 GSESSAAKFKRF
+109 GSESAIAKFKRL
-121 GVSVQDAATKQIRPT
+121 GVSVLDTTTKQIRPA
-136 NDVLLD
+136 NAVLLD
-142 LNDAFA
+142 LADAFA
-148 LLPEGAER
+148 LLPEGTER
-156 SARSA
+156 SARAA
-161 EFFGAKLGGVMV
+161 ELFGAKLGGVMV

-340 KLGEL
+340 KLGDL

-381 LRTAWQTTLADAKA
+381 LRSAFQESVAASKKA
-395 ATDEAKKLLDLAATT
+395 ADEAKKLLDQAATT
-410 RTAGADKAAEIR
+410 RATGADKAAEIR
-422 RGQLPKED
+422 RAQLPQD
-430 QDKANLRDVLNI
+430 QQDAANANDFR
-442 SDTAAENALL
+442 DTADAASEAALL
-452 AKFAAQSG
+452 AKFAAQNG
-460 RAEAAAK
+460 RVDAAAK
-467 LAESALKD
+467 LAAQAIKD
-475 AERAQKFADKLSDPE
+475 AERARGIIGKLADPE
-490 QQARATEK
+490 QQARATERL
-498 IAEAQATAQEAQA
+498 AEAEATAQEAQA
-511 KIKEKQAAD
+511 KIKERQAKD
-520 ATDVAKQ
+520 AGDVATQ
-527 QSDRIKTLDAEL
+527 QADRIKTLDAQI
-539 AALQKKAGE
+539 ADLQKKAGE
-548 ISVQVRIDEALG
+548 ISVQVKVDEALG
-560 AVANLRA
+560 AVANLKA
-567 QIDALPDKEVNV
+567 QLAALEDKTVTVTVN
-579 VVKTTYAGNAAG
+579 TTQTGG
-591 AEDYAAYAAAA
+591 GTPAEDYAAYAAAA

-611 GGWTGPGGKWQIA
+611 GGYTGPGGKWQPA
-624 GIVHSDEHVMPKERV
+624 GVVHAGEFVLRQEVV
-639 RQPGVLA
+639 RQRGMLA
-646 LLEHIR
+646 MLQR
-652 LHGLAGSIP
+652 LNREGLAALP
-661 GYAAGGLVGGLS
+661 GFASGGLVGALQISQARQPAPGA
-673 IGMARAPQPAAQRA
+673 ARAA
-687 EAVFMFPPE
+687 AVFNFPDL
-696 MGGRYPVTMDV
+696 GRFPVTMDA
-707 DPLRRLEDAFAR
+707 DPLRQLESAFAR
-719 LALQKGGRR
+719 VALQKGGRR

>member
-1 VTTKV
+1 MTTKV
-6 IITGDSSN
+6 VISGDSSG
-14 AVKAVER
+14 AVKAIER
-21 LRKELGS
+21 VRKELGA
-28 LDSIAKTAFSLGGVI
+28 LDSVSKAAFSLGGAI
-43 SVAGLVAYTKSII
+43 SAAGLVAYTKSII
-56 DAADKLDEMSSRT
+56 DAADALNEMSERT
-69 GVAVEDLGK
+69 GISVENLGR

-89 SEQLGKALQA
+89 SEQLGKSLQA

-109 GSESSAAKFKRF
+109 GSESAIAKFKRL
-121 GVSVQDAATKQIRPT
+121 GVSVLDTTTKQIRPA
-136 NDVLLD
+136 NAVLLD
-142 LNDAFA
+142 LADAFA
-148 LLPEGAER
+148 LLTEGTER
-156 SARSA
+156 SARAA
-161 EFFGAKLGGVMV
+161 ELFGAKLGGVMG

-340 KLGEL
+340 KLGDL

-381 LRTAWQTTLADAKA
+381 LRSAFQESVAASKKA
-395 ATDEAKKLLDLAATT
+395 ADEAKKLLDQAATT
-410 RTAGADKAAEIR
+410 RATGADKAAEIR
-422 RGQLPKED
+422 RAQLPQD
-430 QDKANLRDVLNI
+430 QQDAANANDFR
-442 SDTAAENALL
+442 DTADAASEAALL
-452 AKFAAQSG
+452 AKFAAQNG
-460 RAEAAAK
+460 RVDAAAK
-467 LAESALKD
+467 LAAQAIKD
-475 AERAQKFADKLSDPE
+475 AERARGIIGKLADPE
-490 QQARATEK
+490 QQARATERL
-498 IAEAQATAQEAQA
+498 AEAEATAQEAQA
-511 KIKEKQAAD
+511 KIKERQAKD
-520 ATDVAKQ
+520 AGDVATQ
-527 QSDRIKTLDAEL
+527 QADRIKTLDAQI
-539 AALQKKAGE
+539 ADLQKKAGE
-548 ISVQVRIDEALG
+548 ISVQVKVDEALG
-560 AVANLRA
+560 AVANLKA
-567 QIDALPDKEVNV
+567 QLAALEDKTVTVTVN
-579 VVKTTYAGNAAG
+579 TTQTGG
-591 AEDYAAYAAAA
+591 GTPAEDYAAYAAAA

-611 GGWTGPGGKWQIA
+611 GGYTGPGGKWQPA
-624 GIVHSDEHVMPKERV
+624 GVVHAGEFVLRQEVV
-639 RQPGVLA
+639 RQRGMLA
-646 LLEHIR
+646 MLQR
-652 LHGLAGSIP
+652 LNREGLAALP
-661 GYAAGGLVGGLS
+661 GFASGGLVGALQISQARQPAPGA
-673 IGMARAPQPAAQRA
+673 ARAA
-687 EAVFMFPPE
+687 AVFNFPDL
-696 MGGRYPVTMDV
+696 GRFPVTMDA
-707 DPLRRLEDAFAR
+707 DPLRQLESAFAR
-719 LALQKGGRR
+719 VALQKGGRR

>member
-1 VTTKV
+1 MTTKV
-6 IITGDSSN
+6 VISGDSSG

-43 SVAGLVAYTKSII
+43 SAAGLVAYTKSII
-56 DAADKLDEMSSRT
+56 DAADALNEMSERT
-69 GVAVEDLGK
+69 GISVENLGR

-89 SEQLGKALQA
+89 SEQLGKAMQS

-109 GSESSAAKFKRF
+109 GSESAIAKFKRL
-121 GVSVQDAATKQIRPT
+121 GVSVLDTTTKQIRPA
-136 NDVLLD
+136 NAVLLD
-142 LNDAFA
+142 LADAFA
-148 LLPEGAER
+148 LLPEGTER
-156 SARSA
+156 SARAA
-161 EFFGAKLGGVMV
+161 ELFGAKLGGVMV

-340 KLGEL
+340 KLGDL
-345 EKLRAVAAGK
+345 EKLRAIAAGK

-381 LRTAWQTTLADAKA
+381 LRSAFQESVAASKKA
-395 ATDEAKKLLDLAATT
+395 ADEAKKLLEQAATT
-410 RTAGADKAAEIR
+410 RATGADKAAEIR
-422 RGQLPKED
+422 RAQLPQD
-430 QDKANLRDVLNI
+430 QQDAANANDFR
-442 SDTAAENALL
+442 DTADAASEAALL
-452 AKFAAQSG
+452 AKFAAQNG
-460 RAEAAAK
+460 RVDAAAK
-467 LAESALKD
+467 LAEQAIKD
-475 AERAQKFADKLSDPE
+475 AERARGIIGKLADPE
-490 QQARATEK
+490 QQARATERL
-498 IAEAQATAQEAQA
+498 AEAEATAQEAQA
-511 KIKEKQAAD
+511 KIKERQAKD
-520 ATDVAKQ
+520 AGDVATQ
-527 QSDRIKTLDAEL
+527 QADRIKTLDAQI
-539 AALQKKAGE
+539 ADLQKKAGE
-548 ISVQVRIDEALG
+548 ISVQVKVDEALG
-560 AVANLRA
+560 AVANLKA
-567 QIDALPDKEVNV
+567 QLAALEDKTVTVTVN
-579 VVKTTYAGNAAG
+579 TTQTGG
-591 AEDYAAYAAAA
+591 GTPAEDYAAYAAAA

-611 GGWTGPGGKWQIA
+611 GGYTGPGGKWQPA
-624 GIVHSDEHVMPKERV
+624 GVVHAGEFVLRQEVV
-639 RQPGVLA
+639 RQRGMLA
-646 LLEHIR
+646 MLQR
-652 LHGLAGSIP
+652 LNREGLAALP
-661 GYAAGGLVGGLS
+661 GFASGGLVGALQISQARQPAPGA
-673 IGMARAPQPAAQRA
+673 ARAA
-687 EAVFMFPPE
+687 AVFNFPDL
-696 MGGRYPVTMDV
+696 GRFPVTMDA
-707 DPLRRLEDAFAR
+707 DPLRQLESAFAR
-719 LALQKGGRR
+719 VALQKGGRR

>member
-1 VTTKV
+1 MTTKV

-161 EFFGAKLGGVMV
+161 EFFGGKLGGVMV
-173 PFLAQGRAGIEA
+173 PFLAQGRAGVEA
-185 LGDEIER
+185 LGNEVER
-192 LGGLMSAETAKA
+192 LGGLMSTATAKA

-340 KLGEL
+340 KLGDL

-381 LRTAWQTTLADAKA
+381 LRSAFQESVAASKKA
-395 ATDEAKKLLDLAATT
+395 ADEAKKLLEQAATT
-410 RTAGADKAAEIR
+410 RATGADKAAEIR
-422 RGQLPKED
+422 RAQLPQD
-430 QDKANLRDVLNI
+430 QQDAANATDFR
-442 SDTAAENALL
+442 DTADAATLAALE
-452 AKFAAQSG
+452 AKFAAQNG
-460 RAEAAAK
+460 RVDAAAK
-467 LAESALKD
+467 LAEQAIKD
-475 AERAQKFADKLSDPE
+475 AERARGIIGKLADPE
-490 QQARATEK
+490 QQARATERL
-498 IAEAQATAQEAQA
+498 AEAEATAQEAQA
-511 KIKEKQAAD
+511 KIKERQAKD
-520 ATDVAKQ
+520 AGDVATQ
-527 QSDRIKTLDAEL
+527 QADRIKTLDAQI
-539 AALQKKAGE
+539 ADLQKKAGE
-548 ISVQVRIDEALG
+548 ISVQVKVDEALG
-560 AVANLRA
+560 AVANLKA
-567 QIDALPDKEVNV
+567 QLAALEDKTVTVTVN
-579 VVKTTYAGNAAG
+579 TTQTGG
-591 AEDYAAYAAAA
+591 GTPAEDYAAYAAAA

-611 GGWTGPGGKWQIA
+611 GGYTGPGGKWQPA
-624 GIVHSDEHVMPKERV
+624 GVVHAGEFVLRQEVV
-639 RQPGVLA
+639 RQRGMLA
-646 LLEHIR
+646 MLQR
-652 LHGLAGSIP
+652 LNREGLAALP
-661 GYAAGGLVGGLS
+661 GFASGGLVGALQISQARQPSPGA
-673 IGMARAPQPAAQRA
+673 ARAA
-687 EAVFMFPPE
+687 AVFNFPDL
-696 MGGRYPVTMDV
+696 GRFPVTMDA
-707 DPLRRLEDAFAR
+707 DPLRQLESAFAR
-719 LALQKGGRR
+719 VALQKGGRR

>member
-6 IITGDSSN
+6 VISGDSSG
-14 AVKAVER
+14 AVKAIER
-21 LRKELGS
+21 VRKELGA
-28 LDSIAKTAFSLGGVI
+28 LDSVSKAAFSLGGAI
-43 SVAGLVAYTKSII
+43 SAAGLVAYTKSII
-56 DAADKLDEMSSRT
+56 DAADALNEMSERT
-69 GVAVEDLGK
+69 GISVENLGR

-89 SEQLGKALQA
+89 SEQLGKSLQA

-109 GSESSAAKFKRF
+109 GSESAIAKFKRL
-121 GVSVQDAATKQIRPT
+121 GVSVLDTTTKQIRPA
-136 NDVLLD
+136 NAVLLD
-142 LNDAFA
+142 LADAFA
-148 LLPEGAER
+148 LLPEGTER
-156 SARSA
+156 SARAA
-161 EFFGAKLGGVMV
+161 ELFGAKLGGVMV

-204 AAEFNDNLDRLKTTS
+204 AAEFNDNLDRLKTTA

-340 KLGEL
+340 KLGDL

-381 LRTAWQTTLADAKA
+381 LRSAFQESVAASKKA
-395 ATDEAKKLLDLAATT
+395 ADEAKKLLEQAATT
-410 RTAGADKAAEIR
+410 RATGADKAAEIR
-422 RGQLPKED
+422 RAQLPQD
-430 QDKANLRDVLNI
+430 QQDAANANDFR
-442 SDTAAENALL
+442 DTADAASEAALF
-452 AKFAAQSG
+452 AKFAAQNG
-460 RAEAAAK
+460 RVDAAAK
-467 LAESALKD
+467 LAAQAIKD
-475 AERAQKFADKLSDPE
+475 AERARGIIGKLADPE
-490 QQARATEK
+490 QQARATERL
-498 IAEAQATAQEAQA
+498 AEAEATAQEAQA
-511 KIKEKQAAD
+511 KIKERQAKD
-520 ATDVAKQ
+520 AGDVATQ
-527 QSDRIKTLDAEL
+527 QADRIKTLDAQI
-539 AALQKKAGE
+539 ADLQKKAGE
-548 ISVQVRIDEALG
+548 ISVQVKVDEALG
-560 AVANLRA
+560 AVANLKA
-567 QIDALPDKEVNV
+567 QLAALEDKTVTVTVN
-579 VVKTTYAGNAAG
+579 TTQTGG
-591 AEDYAAYAAAA
+591 GSPAEDYAAYAAAA
-602 DFRKEGFAR
+602 DFRTEGFAR
-611 GGWTGPGGKWQIA
+611 GGYTGPGGKWQPA
-624 GIVHSDEHVMPKERV
+624 GVVHAGEFVLRQEVV
-639 RQPGVLA
+639 RQRGMLA
-646 LLEHIR
+646 MLQR
-652 LHGLAGSIP
+652 LNREGLAALP
-661 GYAAGGLVGGLS
+661 GFASGGLVGALQISQARQPAPGA
-673 IGMARAPQPAAQRA
+673 ARAA
-687 EAVFMFPPE
+687 AVFNFPDL
-696 MGGRYPVTMDV
+696 GRFPVTMDA
-707 DPLRRLEDAFAR
+707 DPLRQLESAFAR
-719 LALQKGGRR
+719 VALQKGGRR

>member
-1 VTTKV
+1 MTTKV
-6 IITGDSSN
+6 VISGDSSG
-14 AVKAVER
+14 AVKAIER
-21 LRKELGS
+21 VRKELGA
-28 LDSIAKTAFSLGGVI
+28 LDSVSKAAFSLGGAI
-43 SVAGLVAYTKSII
+43 SAAGLVAYTKSII
-56 DAADKLDEMSSRT
+56 DAADALNEMSERT
-69 GVAVEDLGK
+69 GISVENLGR

-89 SEQLGKALQA
+89 SEQLGKSLQA

-109 GSESSAAKFKRF
+109 GSESAIAKFKRL
-121 GVSVQDAATKQIRPT
+121 GVSVLDTTTKQIRPA
-136 NDVLLD
+136 NAVLLD
-142 LNDAFA
+142 LADAFA
-148 LLPEGAER
+148 LLPEGTER
-156 SARSA
+156 SARAA
-161 EFFGAKLGGVMV
+161 ELFGAKLGGVMV

-340 KLGEL
+340 KLGDL
-345 EKLRAVAAGK
+345 EKLRAVASGK

-381 LRTAWQTTLADAKA
+381 LRSAFQESVAASKKA
-395 ATDEAKKLLDLAATT
+395 ADEAKKLLEQAATT
-410 RTAGADKAAEIR
+410 RATGADKAAEIR
-422 RGQLPKED
+422 RAQLPQD
-430 QDKANLRDVLNI
+430 QQDAANANDFR
-442 SDTAAENALL
+442 DTADAASEAALF
-452 AKFAAQSG
+452 AKFAAQNG
-460 RAEAAAK
+460 RVDAAAK
-467 LAESALKD
+467 LAAQAIKD
-475 AERAQKFADKLSDPE
+475 AERARGIIGKLADPE
-490 QQARATEK
+490 QQARATERL
-498 IAEAQATAQEAQA
+498 AEAEATAQEAQA
-511 KIKEKQAAD
+511 KIKERQAKD
-520 ATDVAKQ
+520 AGDVATQ
-527 QSDRIKTLDAEL
+527 QADRIKTLDAQI
-539 AALQKKAGE
+539 ADLQKKAGE
-548 ISVQVRIDEALG
+548 ISVQVKVDEALG
-560 AVANLRA
+560 AVANLKA
-567 QIDALPDKEVNV
+567 QLAALEDKTVTVTVN
-579 VVKTTYAGNAAG
+579 TTQTGG
-591 AEDYAAYAAAA
+591 GTPAEDYAAYAAAA

-611 GGWTGPGGKWQIA
+611 GGYTGPGGKWQPA
-624 GIVHSDEHVMPKERV
+624 GVVHAGEFVLRQEVV
-639 RQPGVLA
+639 RQRGMLA
-646 LLEHIR
+646 MLQR
-652 LHGLAGSIP
+652 LNREGLAALP
-661 GYAAGGLVGGLS
+661 GFASGGLVGALQISQARQPAPGA
-673 IGMARAPQPAAQRA
+673 ARAA
-687 EAVFMFPPE
+687 AVFNFPDL
-696 MGGRYPVTMDV
+696 GRFPVTMDA
-707 DPLRRLEDAFAR
+707 DPLRQLESAFAR
-719 LALQKGGRR
+719 VALQKGGRR